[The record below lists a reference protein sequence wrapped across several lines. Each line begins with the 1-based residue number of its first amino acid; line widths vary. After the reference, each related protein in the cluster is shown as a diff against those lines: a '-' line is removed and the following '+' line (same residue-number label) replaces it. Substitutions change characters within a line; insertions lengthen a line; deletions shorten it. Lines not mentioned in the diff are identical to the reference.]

1 MKKVLV
7 TGATGAIGEACV
19 RAFSDAGYFVYI
31 HYRSKKEKAQSLLA
45 EIGSGELVQFD
56 VRDRESVNTALKAL
70 ELDVL
75 VNNSGITKDNLFFWM
90 GDDEW
95 EDVVDTNLNGTYR
108 VTKAVLENMIAKK
121 NGAIINISSVSGIA
135 GNPGQTNYSATK
147 GGIIAFTKALAL
159 ELGRY
164 KIRVNCVTPGLIES
178 EMTEELPL
186 KELKKGIPLR
196 RIGKP
201 EDVSEV
207 VLFLAD
213 SAAYIT
219 AETINVSGGMVR

>member
-31 HYRSKKEKAQSLLA
+31 HYRSKEEKAQSLLS

-56 VRDRESVNTALKAL
+56 VRERESVNAALKAL

-90 GDDEW
+90 SDDEW

-121 NGAIINISSVSGIA
+121 NGAIIIIGLRYCRKSGTDQLF
-135 GNPGQTNYSATK
+135 GDQ
-147 GGIIAFTKALAL
+147 
-159 ELGRY
+159 
-164 KIRVNCVTPGLIES
+164 
-178 EMTEELPL
+178 
-186 KELKKGIPLR
+186 R
-196 RIGKP
+196 RNNSFYQG
-201 EDVSEV
+201 SR
-207 VLFLAD
+207 A
-213 SAAYIT
+213 
-219 AETINVSGGMVR
+219 